1 MPSRLTLQSTC
12 LATFRTW
19 KAVGPIVI
27 NCTNSSFLCKK
38 NCLPCE
44 GLVQTPFKPII
55 MTEMKKKIQI
65 SFWFFI
71 ALAILLA
78 VFSVQNA
85 GIIEVQVLWFPVN
98 VSLSILLIGTFIT
111 GLVIGAL
118 YAYNK
123 FLPKPSKAKN
133 DASEALKE
141 KGKNTKKSPSNPE
154 HDISPKDF

>member
-1 MPSRLTLQSTC
+1 
-12 LATFRTW
+12 
-19 KAVGPIVI
+19 
-27 NCTNSSFLCKK
+27 
-38 NCLPCE
+38 
-44 GLVQTPFKPII
+44 

-123 FLPKPSKAKN
+123 FLPKPSK
-133 DASEALKE
+133 E
-141 KGKNTKKSPSNPE
+141 KDKNTKESPSKPAN
-154 HDISPKDF
+154 DVSPKDF

>member
-1 MPSRLTLQSTC
+1 
-12 LATFRTW
+12 
-19 KAVGPIVI
+19 
-27 NCTNSSFLCKK
+27 
-38 NCLPCE
+38 
-44 GLVQTPFKPII
+44 

-78 VFSVQNA
+78 IFSVQNA

-123 FLPKPSKAKN
+123 FLPKPTKAKS
-133 DASEALKE
+133 DASETLKE
-141 KGKNTKKSPSNPE
+141 KDKNTKKSPSNPE
-154 HDISPKDF
+154 HDVSPKDF

>member
-1 MPSRLTLQSTC
+1 M
-12 LATFRTW
+12 
-19 KAVGPIVI
+19 
-27 NCTNSSFLCKK
+27 
-38 NCLPCE
+38 
-44 GLVQTPFKPII
+44 QTPFKPII

-123 FLPKPSKAKN
+123 FLPKSPKIEEEDQ
-133 DASEALKE
+133 DALNE
-141 KGKNTKKSPSNPE
+141 KYNSTKKPADSRAQ
-154 HDISPKDF
+154 DISPKDF

>member
-1 MPSRLTLQSTC
+1 
-12 LATFRTW
+12 
-19 KAVGPIVI
+19 
-27 NCTNSSFLCKK
+27 
-38 NCLPCE
+38 
-44 GLVQTPFKPII
+44 
-55 MTEMKKKIQI
+55 MKKKIQI

-123 FLPKPSKAKN
+123 FLPKPSK
-133 DASEALKE
+133 E
-141 KGKNTKKSPSNPE
+141 KDKNTKESPSNPE